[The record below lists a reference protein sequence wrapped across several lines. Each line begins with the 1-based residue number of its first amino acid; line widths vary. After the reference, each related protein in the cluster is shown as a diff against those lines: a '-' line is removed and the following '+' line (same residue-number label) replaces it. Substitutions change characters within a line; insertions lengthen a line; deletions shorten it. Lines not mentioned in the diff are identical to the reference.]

1 MKIATQEELQG
12 HHNATVRGA
21 VEGVLAGLAISLPLS
36 FVAQRKW
43 AAYRALPIQLKVLGV
58 ITVVLPAYA
67 IGAERR
73 GVEYDES
80 TWTGAGK
87 HVLER
92 EHLEEEKKWESYSGT
107 EKLKDWALRNQYKV
121 ILGSWAASMAV
132 AGAIVMTNKYQTL
145 PQKVVQARMWAQGL
159 TIGVLIGAGVMT
171 HSQREQSF
179 AQRTADHSWREML
192 EEQQR
197 EDEEHKKVQLPTRAH
212 VPVA

>member
-1 MKIATQEELQG
+1 M
-12 HHNATVRGA
+12 
-21 VEGVLAGLAISLPLS
+21 EGVLAGLAISLPLS

-179 AQRTADHSWREML
+179 AQRVCNLSFSHYMPVSYIDLQTADHSWREML